1 MNRILDSRHFRA
13 LYAKRAIVIGNQER
27 RCGRGRLLLGG
38 LAMAASAT
46 LVLYVLYRSW
56 DYVKVDLDVYRL
68 GGSAILYGHALYG
81 PLVQYH
87 GFPFTYTPFSAMLFV
102 PLAVLSRQPAQLL
115 WTALSLICLTG
126 FLWQAVEYAA
136 PRRSRRTRVLT
147 TAVTLGL
154 ALLLRPVRE
163 NFELGQINIVLA
175 FAILLDLRR
184 RTGRIP
190 GGVLLGIAAA
200 IKLTPLLFI
209 PYLFLTG
216 RRRDAITAA
225 GTFLACTV
233 AGALVALHASVQ
245 YWTKLAWD
253 PSHVRA
259 AGPEGPA
266 FVTNQSLYGFFSR
279 VMQGSEHVGMLY
291 TGSSLL
297 ALAMGLGLAVHARR
311 TGRAMIGDILCA
323 CTALLLSP
331 ISWSPHWVWVIPA
344 MLWLTI
350 SEDAPRWGKPAAA
363 GCFLLFALG
372 PIYWVPNN
380 TEYHW
385 HGWELLAG
393 NSYLLAAVVFIA
405 GTGHYLLT
413 SRQPGRHQGG
423 RDPVRTGAAT
433 VADPPP

>member
-1 MNRILDSRHFRA
+1 VNRILDSRHFRA
-13 LYAKRAIVIGNQER
+13 LYAKRAVVIGNQER
-27 RCGRGRLLLGG
+27 RSGRDRPLLCG
-38 LAMAASAT
+38 LAIAASAT

-56 DYVKVDLDVYRL
+56 GYVKLDLAVYRL
-68 GGSAILYGHALYG
+68 GGSAVLHAHALYG

-87 GFPFTYTPFSAMLFV
+87 GLPFTYTPFSAILFV
-102 PLAVLSRQPAQLL
+102 PWAVLPWQPTQFL

-126 FLWQAVEYAA
+126 FIWQAVEYAA
-136 PRRSRRTRVLT
+136 PRHSRRTRLLT
-147 TAVTLGL
+147 AAVTLGL

-163 NFELGQINIVLA
+163 NFELGQINILLA

-190 GGVLLGIAAA
+190 GGVLIGIAAA

-209 PYLFLTG
+209 PYLFFAG

-233 AGALVALHASVQ
+233 VGALVAWRASVQ

-253 PSHVRA
+253 PSHVRV
-259 AGPEGPA
+259 AGPGGPA
-266 FVTNQSLYGFFSR
+266 YVTNQSLYGFLSR
-279 VMQGSEHVGMLY
+279 VMQGPEHIGMLY
-291 TGSSLL
+291 KSSSLL
-297 ALAMGLGLAVHARR
+297 ALAAGLGLAVLARR
-311 TGRAMIGDILCA
+311 TGGAMVGDILCA
-323 CTALLLSP
+323 CTALLISP
-331 ISWSPHWVWVIPA
+331 ISWSTHWVWVIPA
-344 MLWLTI
+344 MLWLSI

-372 PIYWVPNN
+372 PIYWVPDN

-385 HGWELLAG
+385 HGWQFLAG
-393 NSYLLAAVVFIA
+393 NSYVLAAVVFMA
-405 GTGHYLLT
+405 GTGYYLLA

-423 RDPVRTGAAT
+423 RAPMTLS
-433 VADPPP
+433 